1 MNPTEGWQRA
11 SLFRGIRINLRR
23 VTDSYAKAKGL
34 AQFAAKHSMDF
45 GRIEVI
51 RLVGKVIHR
60 LDSMDATNRKRV
72 LAVDS
77 NAALDLIFGIANECP
92 SAPAAGPT
100 YIFLF
105 VKPKNEIFAIPP
117 PKNIQYGAA

>member
-1 MNPTEGWQRA
+1 VVRTEGTGLVVDILEPHSPA
-11 SLFRGIRINLRR
+11 L
-23 VTDSYAKAKGL
+23 TDGYAKAKGL

-60 LDSMDATNRKRV
+60 LDLMDATNRNRV

-77 NAALDLIFGIANECP
+77 NAALDLIFGVANE
-92 SAPAAGPT
+92 
-100 YIFLF
+100 
-105 VKPKNEIFAIPP
+105 
-117 PKNIQYGAA
+117 